1 MKTWSK
7 TLPTLCLSSGES
19 ELAAIVRACGEG
31 LGAQASLMDFGWDT
45 SLIVRSDATAAIG
58 ICKREGLGRVR
69 HLATGDLWVQQLARR
84 RGVLLEKWPT
94 ATNPSDLMT
103 KGLGRARI
111 QELLQTMCI
120 QAQGGRAMAAP
131 VRDNTVPRYGP
142 TVFTDNDSDSEIE
155 A

>member
-1 MKTWSK
+1 
-7 TLPTLCLSSGES
+7 
-19 ELAAIVRACGEG
+19 
-31 LGAQASLMDFGWDT
+31 MDFGWGT

-111 QELLQTMCI
+111 QDLLHIMCI

-142 TVFTDNDSDSEIE
+142 TVFTDHDSDSEIE